1 MLHRRIV
8 CWFVTLVLFAS
19 SAFGYDVGLAKVD
32 VTPAYPIRMSG
43 YNSRTTESEGVE
55 QPLYA
60 RAIAVR
66 ENADHAPVV
75 LVSVDSIGVSA
86 DMTEAVAARLA
97 KKHQVPRAN
106 VAVCATHTH
115 TGPASAKVAHLIL
128 APPTPAKDIAT
139 VERYTKELTAK
150 LGDAAEAAIGDLR
163 PARVEW
169 AIGQVMFAMNRRVL
183 KDGQWT
189 GFGDVADG
197 PVDHRLPTLFVFEP
211 GKEGKLRGVLINYA
225 CHCTTLGGKF
235 MKLHG
240 DWAGAFGEQWEREHA
255 GCTALVSIGCG
266 ADANP
271 APRGDYQQAREHGA
285 AVAREV
291 AGLMKA
297 KRKPVAGPIEAQ
309 RVTFDL
315 PLAELPSRAEFEQR
329 TKQKGPIAFHAKL
342 NLERLDRGEKLPTT
356 VPYSAQSWTFGD
368 ALAMVFLP
376 GEVVVDYQLRLKRE
390 LDGKRLWINAYSND
404 SPCYIASKRVLAE
417 GGYEVDGSMY
427 YYDQPQHFAPEVE
440 QLIIDRVRAIVPKSF
455 DAAMRYAGEI
465 KRIEARDRETPPNV
479 GGILFIGSSTIR
491 RWDLPRWFSGLPV
504 VNHGFGGSYLSD
516 AVFYFNE
523 LVTPVKPRQ
532 IVLYAGGNDVNA
544 GKAPEQVRDDFLK
557 FASIVQ
563 HDLPETRL
571 TYVAIAPN
579 PKRWAIIDQTRAAN
593 RLIREAVEA
602 MDSPT
607 VEFVEIEDKLLDAA
621 GQPQPR
627 LYVDDQL
634 HFNKFGYDIL
644 AEIVRPHL
652 K

>member
-1 MLHRRIV
+1 MSIRRSV
-8 CWFVTLVLFAS
+8 CLFVALVSLAS

-32 VTPAYPIRMSG
+32 VTPAYPIRLSG

-60 RAIAVR
+60 KAIAVR
-66 ENADHAPVV
+66 EDADHAPVV

-97 KKHQVPRAN
+97 AKHQVPRAN
-106 VAVCATHTH
+106 VVVCATHTH

-128 APPTPAKDIAT
+128 APPTPAEHVAT
-139 VERYTKELTAK
+139 VERYTKELTAQ
-150 LGDAAEAAIGDLR
+150 LGDAAEAAIADLR

-169 AIGQVMFAMNRRVL
+169 AVGRVTFAMNRRVL
-183 KDGQWT
+183 KDGHWT
-189 GFGDVADG
+189 GFGDVPDG
-197 PVDHRLPTLFVFEP
+197 PVDHSLPALFVYEP
-211 GKEGKLRGVLINYA
+211 GAKAKLRGVLINYA

-291 AGLMKA
+291 ASLLKA
-297 KRKPVAGPIEAQ
+297 KKTPLAGPIATRRE
-309 RVTFDL
+309 TFDL
-315 PLAELPSRAEFEQR
+315 PLAELPTRAEFEQR

-342 NLERLDRGEKLPTT
+342 NLERMDRGEQLPTA
-356 VPYSAQSWTFGD
+356 VPYSAQSWTFGN

-390 LDGKRLWINAYSND
+390 LDGKRLWVNAYSND

-417 GGYEVDGSMY
+417 GGYEVDSSMY
-427 YYDQPQHFAPEVE
+427 YYDRPQHFAPEVE
-440 QLIIDRVRAIVPKSF
+440 QLIIDRVRTIVPKSF
-455 DAAMRYAGEI
+455 DAAMRFAGEI
-465 KRIEARDRETPPNV
+465 ETIANRDRETPPPT

-491 RWDLPRWFSGLPV
+491 RWDLSRWFSNLPV
-504 VNHGFGGSYLSD
+504 VNHGFGGSQISD
-516 AVFYFNE
+516 SVFFYE
-523 LVTPVKPRQ
+523 RLVTPIKPRQ
-532 IVLYAGGNDVNA
+532 IVMYAGGNDIAV
-544 GKAPEQVRDDFLK
+544 GKTPEQVRDDFLR
-557 FASIVQ
+557 FAAIVR
-563 HDLPETRL
+563 HDLPDTRL
-571 TYVAIAPN
+571 TYIATAPN
-579 PKRWAIIDQTRAAN
+579 PKRWPIIDRTRAAN
-593 RLIREAVEA
+593 RLIREAIEA
-602 MDSPT
+602 IASPT
-607 VEFVEIEDKLLDAA
+607 VEFVEIEDRLLDAA

-627 LYVDDQL
+627 LYVEDQL
-634 HFNKFGYDIL
+634 HFNDAGYEIL
-644 AEIVRPHL
+644 TAILRSHL
-652 K
+652 Q